1 MQSVSGSRGGYLSR
15 RHFHNIQMRGE
26 GETEARNGGYGEQRY
41 SAGWWEGGLGEP
53 DGDRGCESGV
63 VCRGMVLPADIFIG
77 GHATCNRA
85 RGIRTERCFAHL
97 YPRSG
102 DSPVRRP
109 FPVRSTLA
117 LREPFFY
124 SLSARANRA
133 QSYPDIEPRGWHIG
147 RFAFFGCS
155 LLFPV
160 ADPPTMLQNF
170 PKFSTGP
177 SNQRTLVVII
187 LPANSRCARKLED
200 PSPSYSDIAKL
211 SKAVLPDV

>member
-1 MQSVSGSRGGYLSR
+1 MQSVSGSQGGYLSR

-109 FPVRSTLA
+109 FPVRSTFA

-124 SLSARANRA
+124 SLSAQPSTGLPRHRATGMTYWSVRVFGVL
-133 QSYPDIEPRGWHIG
+133 SPVPR
-147 RFAFFGCS
+147 RRS
-155 LLFPV
+155 TNDVPK
-160 ADPPTMLQNF
+160 F
-170 PKFSTGP
+170 PKIFNRSVEPTYKQP
-177 SNQRTLVVII
+177 V
-187 LPANSRCARKLED
+187 C
-200 PSPSYSDIAKL
+200 
-211 SKAVLPDV
+211 SKT